1 MDILKIAAVGI
12 VTAFCSLTLKEH
24 KSELGIVVA
33 IAGGCVILLM
43 VLDYF
48 TDVFGYIVSLIDKS
62 GVNGE
67 AVKSVV
73 KIVGIGYVTEF
84 SAGIVEDSGNKS
96 LAEKIVMA
104 GKVIILAVS
113 LPILTA
119 LFDLVT
125 ELVV

>member
-12 VTAFCSLTLKEH
+12 VTAFCSLTLRQN
-24 KSELGIVVA
+24 KSELSLMVA
-33 IAGGCVILLM
+33 IAGGCIILIML
-43 VLDYF
+43 LSYF
-48 TDVFGYIVSLIDKS
+48 DGIFGSIITLIDRA
-62 GVNGE
+62 GLNGNV
-67 AVKSVV
+67 VKSVI

-96 LAEKIVMA
+96 LAEKMVMA

-119 LFDLVT
+119 LFDLVA